1 MKKRI
6 LSLLLALCI
15 AALLTG
21 GLCAA
26 ASEPQLNNVTD
37 AALLL
42 TDEQAQTLG
51 LQALRLAEQYG
62 VGVYIVTVDD
72 YCDFDPTGAYEA
84 CYGIYHEYTMGVGDG
99 RDGIMLLLSMRERDF
114 ALFCYGENAQYA
126 FSDYAQ
132 QQLEDAFLDYFA
144 NDDWNGGFTAYLREC
159 NYCLEQAAAGEPVS
173 ASPVSMILI
182 FCGISL
188 VIAAIV
194 CAILAA
200 QMKTVHKKTTA
211 GAYAAGG
218 LNLTEQYDQFTH
230 RTETRRKIER
240 SDSSSNSQSNSG
252 GGGSG
257 RSGKF

>member
-1 MKKRI
+1 MKKRF
-6 LSLLLALCI
+6 LSLLLALCLTV
-15 AALLTG
+15 LLTG
-21 GLCAA
+21 TLCVC

-42 TDEQAQTLG
+42 TDDEAQTLD
-51 LQALRLAEQYG
+51 LQSLQLATQYG

-72 YCDFDPTGAYEA
+72 YCDFDPTGVYEA
-84 CYGIYHEYTMGVGDG
+84 TYGIYHEYTMGVGDG

-126 FSDYAQ
+126 FNDYAQ

-144 NDDWNGGFTAYLREC
+144 NDDWNGGFAAYLREC
-159 NYCLEQAAAGEPVS
+159 EYCLEQAAAGEPVS
-173 ASPVSMILI
+173 ASPVTMILI
-182 FCGISL
+182 FCGVSL

-194 CAILAA
+194 CAILAG

-218 LNLTEQYDQFTH
+218 LNLTQQFDQFTH

-240 SDSSSNSQSNSG
+240 NNSSSNSQSHSG